1 MTCLLLMGLQRVF
14 FRRQNGNEDVSLTTT
29 IARRATDPEAM
40 RRYQDP
46 LLPLQQIIS
55 RDKTFLEGMEIIRDT
70 QNQYFRHASYSPTE
84 YFNYRKKFYNLEDG
98 LTYEPLALTYQ
109 PGYEI

>member
-1 MTCLLLMGLQRVF
+1 
-14 FRRQNGNEDVSLTTT
+14 
-29 IARRATDPEAM
+29 
-40 RRYQDP
+40 
-46 LLPLQQIIS
+46 
-55 RDKTFLEGMEIIRDT
+55 MEIIRDT

-109 PGYEI
+109 PLAMKYEGPGLDKMGGIRYDTARYSNGVAGRCI